1 MTTLK
6 SSDPKPSVS
15 VPAIDRM
22 CLILDLITDTNF
34 PLTSAEIAEKLELP
48 RSSTHNLLQSLLSK
62 HLVFKDRD
70 NRFHLGSYLLYWAGK
85 YEKQHSIIDVFHDLI
100 VNHPILLQHTVTLSK
115 IDGKEV
121 VFLACHESPAPLGF
135 TFRSGV
141 RVPAPFSATGKAML
155 STYDDETITQLFGQH
170 MPKAYT
176 SRSVQQLNILIDELD
191 EVRKTGI
198 SLDDGQLREGMY
210 CLGTCVVDN
219 DGNPLAGMAISFV
232 KEEYELH
239 REAVSQAL
247 LSLAHDISSRLGV
260 LKLK

>member
-1 MTTLK
+1 MTNLK
-6 SSDPKPSVS
+6 SNDHKPSVS

-22 CLILDLITDTNF
+22 CLILDLITDTNY
-34 PLTSAEIAEKLELP
+34 PLTSAEIAEQLQLP

-100 VNHPILLQHTVTLSK
+100 INHPILLQHTVTLSK

-141 RVPAPFSATGKAML
+141 RVPAPFAATGKAML
-155 STYDDETITQLFGQH
+155 STYDDKTLTSLFGQQ
-170 MPKAYT
+170 MPEAYT
-176 SRSVQQLNILIDELD
+176 SRSVQTHEKLIEELND
-191 EVRKTGI
+191 VRKTGI

-210 CLGTCVVDN
+210 CLGTCIVDTE
-219 DGNPLAGMAISFV
+219 GNPIAGMAVSFV
-232 KEEYELH
+232 KDEYEIH

-247 LSLAHDISSRLGV
+247 LSLAKDISLALGV
-260 LKLK
+260 K